1 MASPCTKLLVG
12 GSGEH
17 KQQPE
22 MRGTDVGLYDF
33 FFIRIKKTE
42 MVRVARLHE
51 RSSSGSCFELPRT
64 SSSSS
69 LFTLNR

>member
-33 FFIRIKKTE
+33 FFIKKTE
-42 MVRVARLHE
+42 MVRAARLHE
-51 RSSSGSCFELPRT
+51 RSS
-64 SSSSS
+64 
-69 LFTLNR
+69 

>member
-33 FFIRIKKTE
+33 FFIKK
-42 MVRVARLHE
+42 
-51 RSSSGSCFELPRT
+51 
-64 SSSSS
+64 
-69 LFTLNR
+69 NRDGEGRKAS